1 MEFAR
6 KLPFLA
12 GVAALLTL
20 SVGSL
25 VISQGVVGAQT
36 DSGVE
41 TDAPVD
47 NNDNNQGVIDQTP
60 ALPPAAPVDTNPLNA
75 GTAGTGNS
83 NANANANAGV
93 DAAGLPAT
101 GNGGYLDSS
110 GSSTSTLYMIISVV
124 AMVGLSGS
132 LIYARSRS
140 K

>member
-1 MEFAR
+1 M
-6 KLPFLA
+6 
-12 GVAALLTL
+12 
-20 SVGSL
+20 
-25 VISQGVVGAQT
+25 ISQGVVGAQT
-36 DSGVE
+36 DSGVG

-47 NNDNNQGVIDQTP
+47 DNDNNQGVIDQTP

-83 NANANANAGV
+83 NNPNAGV

-110 GSSTSTLYMIISVV
+110 SGSTSTLYMIISVV